1 MPHPPPP
8 FPSRE
13 RTLIPVRFLLAAFFL
28 SPALVF
34 AANAADDSAPPFT
47 EILKIDSHSHIF
59 GDLPE
64 VHAHL
69 RAINARTINVCY
81 HGAGDR
87 LDMMHRETVGLRQKH
102 RDLYGFTS
110 SFDLHRR
117 DEPGY
122 LQDVIAHLDRTFAQG
137 AVAVKIWKEIGLEI
151 KDRTGKFIL
160 PDDPRWDP
168 IYAHLARIGKPLH
181 AHIAEPIDAW
191 RPLDPT
197 SAHYHYYSRNPQ
209 WHLHG
214 RPEFPGHEALLNA
227 RDNIMRK
234 HPTLVVLGAHLGSME
249 HDLDAIAARLEEF
262 PSFHIEVAARTRD
275 LARHPSDKVRA
286 LFLKYPDR
294 ILYGI
299 DTTWMP
305 ADGQGTPQMR
315 EAFLNRLKLQY
326 QADYNYYAGRGEI
339 DYNGRKTQ
347 ALNLP
352 RSVLEK
358 FYHGN
363 ALRLLQLAD
372 WTPQEPES

>member
-1 MPHPPPP
+1 M
-8 FPSRE
+8 RA
-13 RTLIPVRFLLAAFFL
+13 LLAALAL
-28 SPALVF
+28 SPALAV
-34 AANAADDSAPPFT
+34 AAAVPDEAAPPFA
-47 EILKIDSHSHIF
+47 EILKIDAHSHIF
-59 GDLPE
+59 GDLPDL
-64 VHAHL
+64 HAHL

-81 HGAGDR
+81 HGTGDR
-87 LDMMHRETVGLRQKH
+87 LDAMHRVGLELHQRH
-102 RDLYGFTS
+102 PDLYGFTS
-110 SFDLHRR
+110 SFDLRRR

-122 LQDVIAHLDRTFAQG
+122 VPAVLAHLDRTFAQG

-151 KDRTGKFIL
+151 RDRHGKFIL

-168 IYAHLARIGKPLH
+168 IYAHLSSRGKPLH

-197 SAHYHYYSRNPQ
+197 SAHYHYYSRNPP

-214 RPEFPGHEALLNA
+214 RPEFPSHEVLLNA

-249 HDLDAIAARLEEF
+249 HDLDAITARLEEF
-262 PSFHIEVAARTRD
+262 PNFHIEVAARTRD
-275 LARHPSDKVRA
+275 LARHPSAQVRA

-299 DTTWMP
+299 DTSWMP
-305 ADGQGTPQMR
+305 TDGQDTPQMR

-326 QADYNYYAGRGEI
+326 QADYDYYAGAGEI
-339 DYNGRKTQ
+339 EYNGRKTE

-352 RSVLEK
+352 RSVLEQ
-358 FYHGN
+358 FYHRN
-363 ALRLLQLAD
+363 AIRLFRLGRWASPRPLSSP
-372 WTPQEPES
+372 TGT